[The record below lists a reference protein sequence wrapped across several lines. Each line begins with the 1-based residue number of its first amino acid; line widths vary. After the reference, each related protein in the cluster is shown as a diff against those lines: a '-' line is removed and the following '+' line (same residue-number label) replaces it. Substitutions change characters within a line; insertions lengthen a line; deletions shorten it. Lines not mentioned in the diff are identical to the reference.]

1 MELRDYVQIIVRRW
15 YIGLPV
21 LILFAVGIFF
31 MASREPAV
39 YHATS
44 RIAFRFEVPPS
55 GLKKLKIEPH
65 ALLRKKEKAYK
76 SAGLG
81 ADATAAQVAK
91 AIAAEP
97 LLLERP
103 VVVKGAKAVIGR
115 PTEAVEALL

>member
-1 MELRDYVQIIVRRW
+1 LLRDHGIEPQIRDYV
-15 YIGLPV
+15 G
-21 LILFAVGIFF
+21 
-31 MASREPAV
+31 EPP
-39 YHATS
+39 TQKE
-44 RIAFRFEVPPS
+44 IKE
-55 GLKKLKIEPH
+55 LLTKLKIEPH

-76 SAGLG
+76 AAGLA

-115 PTEAVEALL
+115 PTEAIEALL